1 MKRILSLIIVS
12 ICASLQMSAQD
23 VFFIFRNDGQF
34 NSFFSEDVE
43 CIQYSKFDLDGIEH
57 DSYVVQEIV
66 TEDSLYRIP
75 LEVIDSVGF
84 EATENKMYPEV
95 VNLRGNIRQ
104 YVVSATDTTIIL
116 RSDCPAILLP
126 SVGDKLCTD
135 EMSDVFFVGFAG
147 KVRKIS
153 NTSEGILIECDRI
166 ALTDIYESYC
176 SVVDVEGG
184 NEGYMVKRRKEETKF
199 NKTFTLPTL
208 GGSVSAEV
216 SFDAVPEL
224 ISLAAGW
231 SVSTSLEMEINCR
244 GCYLIKWNRAMMDMH
259 CVSTIKA
266 TNSFGVSGSLSVG
279 GDHGFLPKAPEFPIA
294 PFVSLFVEPG
304 WFLKG
309 TGTIGAEISYEDT
322 YRHQMHFN
330 LETATLRM
338 PSYNSTLKK
347 VKREIN
353 GLTLYGSSTIDIG
366 VYAKLGFG
374 LTIFA
379 ENVNIHARGD
389 FGLELET
396 KQELLKSD
404 FEKGLEG
411 TWLYDKLNLDR
422 ASSVYAIR
430 GASMNADLGTLHSSL
445 GAKLSIGETLFNCG
459 VVPKFTDLKYE
470 LSKESGNKLKVSSK
484 LDRKV
489 LVPLKLGYKLFD
501 MDKKEVATVY
511 DDKLYTIFNPAYDS
525 LELEL
530 PNSMVPGQKY
540 YLYPCIKVFNY
551 DLLAS
556 PNEEV
561 TLDFPVQITSVD
573 VSKASYYPE
582 HYTQNGEKYSFKYN
596 TKTLVELDPDAQ
608 VEEWGYFYVD
618 EKNNLAAI
626 MVPSSSDHVY
636 EDSRY
641 AYYRN
646 EPKSQV
652 MFGGL
657 VRYKNDPNYY
667 LNQSPKLYDIEYPKD
682 ASISLTSCTFVG
694 TEKDKTYNNKKY
706 NYCTHIKLNFDAT
719 GAYWLSV
726 RPLESGEGWKA
737 WDLPSQKMNP
747 VDGANVMNIYYYYD
761 SMPSKGEFKIALRA
775 YDDTHNTSYDSS
787 KYITLSYSND
797 AFTGCTLQSGNGIKS
812 RIPVT
817 NSSTQSEEDNK
828 PFEFSIIKLTQEKT
842 SLR

>member
-84 EATENKMYPEV
+84 EVPETKMLPDATDLQGKQHDFIISATET
-95 VNLRGNIRQ
+95 
-104 YVVSATDTTIIL
+104 SIL
-116 RSDCPAILLP
+116 FRSDCPALYLP
-126 SVGDKLCTD
+126 SVGDKLGTD
-135 EMSDVFFVGFAG
+135 EMSDIFPTGFFG
-147 KVRKIS
+147 KVTNVTK
-153 NTSEGILIECDRI
+153 TSEGYVVECERLDM
-166 ALTDIYESYC
+166 TEIYESYFRPI
-176 SVVDVEGG
+176 SVELTNDE
-184 NEGYMVKRRKEETKF
+184 NMVKRRKINTNF
-199 NKTFTLPTL
+199 DKTITLPTFSKTISF
-208 GGSVSAEV
+208 GGSLQVVPDLVSVGVNTGFSTAFDV
-216 SFDAVPEL
+216 S
-224 ISLAAGW
+224 INCKGSLLVQWSKQFVDIRTITTITKTTGV
-231 SVSTSLEMEINCR
+231 SVSGEGSMSNDVSL
-244 GCYLIKWNRAMMDMH
+244 
-259 CVSTIKA
+259 T
-266 TNSFGVSGSLSVG
+266 
-279 GDHGFLPKAPEFPIA
+279 PAPIECPIA
-294 PFVSLFVEPG
+294 TGVSLFVDAG
-304 WFLKG
+304 LFYKLAG
-309 TGTIGAEISYEDT
+309 VIGIEYSQEDV
-322 YRHQMHFN
+322 YRHMGYVTWESGSWSLPNTNESFHQIGH
-330 LETATLRM
+330 
-338 PSYNSTLKK
+338 K
-347 VKREIN
+347 VN
-353 GLTLYGSSTIDIG
+353 GITVFGSNVADFG
-366 VYAKLGFG
+366 AYVKLGVGVTSVAKKFG
-374 LTIFA
+374 
-379 ENVNIHARGD
+379 VNFRTDMGI
-389 FGLELET
+389 EVEV
-396 KQELLKSD
+396 KQELYKNDLA
-404 FEKGLEG
+404 KGLHD
-411 TWLYDKLNLDR
+411 TFIYDKLNLDR
-422 ASSVYAIR
+422 TITVYPFRGSSV
-430 GASMNADLGTLHSSL
+430 NAEFGPVSL
-445 GAKLSIGETLFNCG
+445 SAGITKNIGVPLWTAGL
-459 VVPKFTDLKYE
+459 VPKFSDITFKQT
-470 LSKESGNKLKVSSK
+470 KEMGNKLKVSAK
-484 LDRKV
+484 LERDV
-489 LVPLKLGYKLFD
+489 IIPLTLGFKLFD
-501 MDKKEVATVY
+501 QDKKEVATVY
-511 DDKLYTIFNPAYDS
+511 DTKWYSVFNPDYNKM
-525 LELEL
+525 ELEIPGL
-530 PNSMVPGQKY
+530 VPGQKY
-540 YLYPCIKVFNY
+540 YVHPCIKIFGY

-556 PNEEV
+556 PREEV
-561 TLDFPVQITSVD
+561 ETDFPVQITNVE

-596 TKTLVELDPDAQ
+596 TKTLIELDPDAQ

-618 EKNNLAAI
+618 EKNNIAAI
-626 MVPSSSDHVY
+626 MAPSNSEHVY

-726 RPLESGEGWKA
+726 RPLESGDGWKA